1 MNTKTQDIQ
10 DERVVAQRRKIY
22 SEAYGILMIA
32 LIASVFVQ
40 QFFLDAPFEQYA
52 VELICFVGMS
62 IYIIIRW
69 LTLGLDLY
77 NDSKRAK
84 TMHFVF
90 SIVAGIVV
98 TAINGV
104 SNYSRYAE
112 HYKETGIGYFIA
124 VLAIIFISTAALV
137 FVVRYALVYAN
148 KKRHEKI
155 IKKLEED
162 DMFY

>member
-1 MNTKTQDIQ
+1 MNTKTRYTRDVQ

-22 SEAYGILMIA
+22 SEAYGIVMIA
-32 LIASVFVQ
+32 LLASVLVQ

-62 IYIIIRW
+62 LYIVVRW

-77 NDSKRAK
+77 SENRRTK

-90 SIVAGIVV
+90 SLVAGIVV

-104 SNYSRYAE
+104 SNYSQYAE
-112 HYKETGIGYFIA
+112 HYKEEGIGYFIA
-124 VLAIIFISTAALV
+124 VLAIIFACATASI
-137 FVVRYALVYAN
+137 FIVRYSISYASR
-148 KKRHEKI
+148 KRQEKI
-155 IKKLEED
+155 LQKLEED
-162 DMFY
+162 E